1 LNGIEQRFTNS
12 SAFLGWLNPLGE
24 WGVDL
29 FFIISGFVMI
39 TSTWH
44 EFATPAISGRF
55 FLRRLTRIYPAYWIA
70 MLPILALY
78 LVAPH
83 LVNGSQV
90 IRPSIPASLLL
101 FPQVGKPLL
110 TVSWTLV
117 YEMFF
122 YVVFALVLAFD
133 RRFCL
138 PLLGGWGVLTLLAA
152 VLLHSWHNPYFDV
165 YANPLL
171 LEFIFGVLAGYLVQ
185 TRGGLFPIP
194 SLFLGLAGIA
204 VAVVF
209 YNQLNV
215 AAGLQGELR
224 FLCIGVPVWLIFN
237 GVIGFETRFG
247 LIFPRSL
254 QAIGNAS
261 YSLYLWHVPLSILAG
276 RFWGALRMNPNPA
289 LHALWLGGVIVFVV
303 GSSLMLYTLIERP
316 MLRVFGR
323 WLKDLDERETR
334 AVPAIAEAR

>member
-1 LNGIEQRFTNS
+1 
-12 SAFLGWLNPLGE
+12 
-24 WGVDL
+24 
-29 FFIISGFVMI
+29 
-39 TSTWH
+39 
-44 EFATPAISGRF
+44 
-55 FLRRLTRIYPAYWIA
+55 
-70 MLPILALY
+70 
-78 LVAPH
+78 
-83 LVNGSQV
+83 
-90 IRPSIPASLLL
+90 
-101 FPQVGKPLL
+101 
-110 TVSWTLV
+110 
-117 YEMFF
+117 
-122 YVVFALVLAFD
+122 
-133 RRFCL
+133 
-138 PLLGGWGVLTLLAA
+138 
-152 VLLHSWHNPYFDV
+152 LHSWHNPYFDV

-323 WLKDLDERETR
+323 WLKGLDERETR